1 METDEKVVR
10 QQNISWTKMGE
21 RVVILDSRDGR
32 VYHEMDEVGSF
43 IWENLEAP
51 IGLEKL
57 VEQVTDEFDIDQVQ
71 ASKDVQDFL
80 ESLKKQNLI

>member
-10 QQNISWTKMGE
+10 QQNISWTKMGD

-57 VEQVTDEFDIDQVQ
+57 VEQVTDEFDIDQAQ